1 MSEVAWNFISAI
13 YKSYWDKLV
22 NNKDNRTFRQQVM
35 SKFTLKIYKTR
46 KTTKDDKIIDKP
58 VSFTKLLS
66 PILIKTPKE
75 VNKISKFLNKNA
87 KLTEKKNIE
96 KLYIQASLPKT
107 SKILKIKETFSKL
120 QVNKIIFTKLSIVL
134 GSLSSS

>member
-1 MSEVAWNFISAI
+1 
-13 YKSYWDKLV
+13 
-22 NNKDNRTFRQQVM
+22 M

-120 QVNKIIFTKLSIVL
+120 
-134 GSLSSS
+134 